1 LTIDE
6 EFSMSIKRNTITRD
20 AIIKA
25 NMALIQGKGVD
36 FSRMPSSVANIIQQN
51 KPSAS
56 DIRRAFSDARR
67 AVEISCEKS

>member
-1 LTIDE
+1 MGT
-6 EFSMSIKRNTITRD
+6 KRYAITHD

-25 NMALIQGKGVD
+25 NNAMMQGEAVD
-36 FSRMPSSVANIIQQN
+36 FSKMPSSIVTIIQQN

-67 AVEISCEKS
+67 SVENSICDI